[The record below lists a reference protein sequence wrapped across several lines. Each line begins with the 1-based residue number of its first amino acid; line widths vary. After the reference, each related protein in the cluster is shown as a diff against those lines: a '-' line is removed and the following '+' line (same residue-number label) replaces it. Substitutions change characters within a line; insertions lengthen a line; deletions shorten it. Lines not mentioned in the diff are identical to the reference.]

1 MKTSCDILIIEDNQ
15 SDADLIIRSLQ
26 KIPFSPQ
33 YLHVQDGEEALD
45 YLFSEQNSKEHPLS
59 EFPKLIFLDLK
70 MPKLNGLEVLR
81 QIKAN
86 PQSKSTPV
94 VILSSSNQEKDIRES
109 FESGANS
116 YVVKPMAYSDFTK
129 VIQDSVTYW
138 LKINQSL
145 K

>member
-1 MKTSCDILIIEDNQ
+1 MKTPCDILIIEDNQ
-15 SDADLIIRSLQ
+15 SDADLILRSLQ

-45 YLFSEQNSKEHPLS
+45 YLFSGQNNKEHPLRG
-59 EFPKLIFLDLK
+59 FPKLIFLDLK

-81 QIKAN
+81 QIKAD
-86 PQSKSTPV
+86 PQSKFIPV
-94 VILSSSNQEKDIRES
+94 VILSSSNQEKDILAS

-116 YVVKPMAYSDFTK
+116 YVVKPMAYNDFTK
-129 VIQDSVTYW
+129 VIQDSVNYW
-138 LKINQSL
+138 LKINQFF

>member
-1 MKTSCDILIIEDNQ
+1 MKTPCDILIIEDNQ